1 MKLKELIMD
10 SKILTIKEKLI
21 LIDTI
26 KKGKINNEQL
36 KEIIKDLTTSKKKI
50 DTRIEQWKKEIM
62 KKYVK
67 NMQKNLPIV
76 KNKTVKIKL
85 KTKETISKQN
95 EWDPE
100 EFLNSL

>member
-100 EFLNSL
+100 EILNSL